1 MTKVAL
7 QKLRLDGETQVRK
20 SLNLEKVEE
29 YAEAMKEGADFPAV
43 TVFHDG
49 SDYWLADGFH
59 RYHAAK
65 KAEQDEILADV
76 KKGTVQEAQ
85 LFAFGANST
94 HGLAMTREER
104 RDVAIRMIKH
114 PLALDWPNTKIAK
127 VVGLSSMTIGRLK
140 ASLEAPKETSKEAP
154 PATAKAQTKPQEK
167 PQERAEAPAQDAERE
182 DRQEPP
188 TAPHNKPQ
196 GDPEEDRIQ
205 ELVRT
210 IDELEIENARL
221 KDIIATQQWDAT
233 DIEKEDVQQT
243 LDDLRQK
250 ISTLEIDN
258 AALRDSRDM
267 FQARNAELMKTVK
280 SLQTKLK
287 KMDEKDEDN

>member
-7 QKLRLDGETQVRK
+7 DKLRLDGDTQVRK

-29 YAEAMKEGADFPAV
+29 YAEAMKEGAEFPPV

-49 SDYWLADGFH
+49 SHYWLADGFH
-59 RYHAAK
+59 RYHAAR

-76 KKGTVQEAQ
+76 KNGTVEEAQ
-85 LFAFGANST
+85 IFAFGANST

-114 PLALDWPNTKIAK
+114 PLAVDWPNTKIAR

-140 ASLEAPKETSKEAP
+140 ASLEEAP
-154 PATAKAQTKPQEK
+154 PVIKPAAKATPKPQEPVATPPAAEETVVEPEPRQQ
-167 PQERAEAPAQDAERE
+167 PQNR
-182 DRQEPP
+182 
-188 TAPHNKPQ
+188 PQ
-196 GDPEEDRIQ
+196 GDPEEDREQ
-205 ELVRT
+205 ELVRL
-210 IDELEIENARL
+210 IDELQTENARL
-221 KDIIATQQWDAT
+221 RDVIATQQWDAT

-243 LDDLRQK
+243 LNDLRQQVA
-250 ISTLEIDN
+250 TLEIDN

-267 FQARNAELMKTVK
+267 FQSRNAELMKTVK

-287 KMDEKDEDN
+287 KLDNNEEVK

>member
-7 QKLRLDGETQVRK
+7 EKLRLDGDTQVRK

-29 YAEAMKEGADFPAV
+29 YAEAMKEGAEFPPV

-49 SDYWLADGFH
+49 SHYWLADGFH
-59 RYHAAK
+59 RYHAAR

-76 KKGTVQEAQ
+76 KNGTVQEAQ

-114 PLALDWPNTKIAK
+114 PLAIDWPNTKIAR

-140 ASLEAPKETSKEAP
+140 ASLEVPPSKPADKPVTKSQKPVVPIVVAETPVEEPSL
-154 PATAKAQTKPQEK
+154 PQQ
-167 PQERAEAPAQDAERE
+167 PYI
-182 DRQEPP
+182 
-188 TAPHNKPQ
+188 KPQ
-196 GDPEEDRIQ
+196 GDPEEDRVQ
-205 ELVRT
+205 ELVRLV
-210 IDELEIENARL
+210 DELEAENARL
-221 KDIIATQQWDAT
+221 KDVIATQQWDAT
-233 DIEKEDVQQT
+233 DIEREDVQQT

-250 ISTLEIDN
+250 IATLEIDN

-287 KMDEKDEDN
+287 KLDNKEEVK